1 MSVARTVVSTDGDC
15 MMGNPR
21 LSAGEDA
28 RGYSERHRVAAHC
41 EERLPL
47 FHD

>member
-1 MSVARTVVSTDGDC
+1 MSVARTVVSTGGDC

-28 RGYSERHRVAAHC
+28 RGYSERRRVAAHC